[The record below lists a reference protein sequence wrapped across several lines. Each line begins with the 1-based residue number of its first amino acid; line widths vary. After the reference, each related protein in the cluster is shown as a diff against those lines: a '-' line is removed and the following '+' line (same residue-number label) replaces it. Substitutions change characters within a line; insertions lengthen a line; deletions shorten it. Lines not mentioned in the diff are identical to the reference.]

1 VLRQTPFR
9 LLWTNLVVFAL
20 VTNAMRFTFIVVV
33 VRVLDRSESAAGLVG
48 FTIGLPVVFLV
59 LQAGAL
65 ADRVDRKVLLV
76 ASQLGV
82 LAVTLAT
89 GVLLA
94 ADRVGMGSVVVL
106 TLLAGTCHALGQPVR
121 LALVPAVVTRDRLL
135 DAVAFNA
142 VGMTMS
148 MILGPVMAEL
158 ATEWWGVEGAFF
170 LMAAL
175 MAAAL
180 VAAARLDVP
189 AVAVQPRASMW
200 REIRAGVAHVVKDRP
215 VRMLFV
221 MLTVGNVINAA
232 MVMTM
237 LPSFVAEEFGHDAE
251 DAGTLLSCMGIGLL
265 LSSVLVMRLGSLR
278 RKGAIFLRAFMVGS
292 TCLVILGLV
301 PGFGAAAAVV
311 GVMGLAGGF
320 YTNMNQS
327 LVQSRT
333 PDELMGRV
341 MSLYSFG
348 QQGLMPIGALAAGVV
363 ASVVGLRATFV
374 GGGIVSLSLVVAAYL
389 TQHQLR
395 ELA

>member
-1 VLRQTPFR
+1 VLRQTPSR

-65 ADRVDRKVLLV
+65 ADRVDRKMLLV

-82 LAVTLAT
+82 LAVTLVT
-89 GVLLA
+89 GFLLA
-94 ADRVGMGSVVVL
+94 ADRVGMGSVVLL

-170 LMAAL
+170 LMAGL

-180 VAAARLDVP
+180 VAAARLEVP
-189 AVAVQPRASMW
+189 AVTAQPRASMW
-200 REIRAGVAHVVKDRP
+200 REIRAGVAHVVRDRP

-237 LPSFVAEEFGHDAE
+237 LPSFVAGEFGHDAE
-251 DAGTLLSCMGIGLL
+251 DAGTLLSFMGIGLL

-278 RKGAIFLRAFMVGS
+278 NKGAIFLRAFMVGS

-301 PGFGAAAAVV
+301 PGFWAAAAVV

-348 QQGLMPIGALAAGVV
+348 QQGLMPIGALGAGVV
-363 ASVVGLRATFV
+363 ASIVGLRATFV
-374 GGGIVSLSLVVAAYL
+374 GGGLVSLSLVIAAYL